1 MSDYLDEVFGPSGL
15 LARRFQGYTPREGQ
29 VALARAV
36 DAAIANGEHLIAE
49 APTGTGKSVAYSVPA
64 AWRAVHESLRVVIV
78 TANIALQEQ
87 LVRKDLPLLKEILGP
102 VLSRDFTYALLKG
115 RNNYLCLNR
124 LENGYDEPPRADDF
138 VKIDDIVKWSRT
150 TKTGDKSELPFEPE
164 ARVWNRF
171 SVSSDDCSG
180 KDCDYV
186 EQCWAQAANER
197 ASTADVVVTNYHLF
211 FADMQVRDM
220 TGDMAFIL
228 PRYDVAILDEG
239 HKAVDIA
246 RDFFG
251 GQVTEGAVRRSV
263 SMVDAIA
270 RSGMD
275 ETIADFFEQLRNYR
289 RSPAYKARLR
299 QPNVLNWEPLHQT
312 LRDACSHYE
321 FVWKELDRKLEDMD
335 LSERRPVRRRMRKIV
350 QRWRRADEIDA
361 QLLEAMTLPTPAR
374 PEDMRVH
381 FIEEDGDRV
390 KLCVSPV
397 HVAEKLQESLFS
409 QTLSVTTTSATLAVR
424 GSFDFVTKELGV
436 NLGDQQ
442 AKTLEAP
449 SPFRWGEQAL
459 LVTPHGLPDP
469 SKDRAK
475 HEALVTETCA
485 RVIEEAKGRTLALFT
500 SKRGIDNAYRR
511 VIHTGYRILRQGEM
525 PRTKLID
532 EFRRDVSSVLLGTE
546 SFWAGVDVP
555 GESLSCVFIDR
566 LPFIPPD
573 DPILDALQA
582 QDRECFMKYSV
593 PKAIIAF
600 KQGFGRL
607 IRTATDRGVVVCM
620 DGRLT
625 TKNYGRMF
633 LDSLPPVMRSSDI
646 ADVGRF
652 LRGEQIQGGVVA
664 VPPVSGGASLV
675 NW

>member
-1 MSDYLDEVFGPSGL
+1 MSGYLDEVFGPNGL
-15 LARRFQGYTPREGQ
+15 LAHRFKGYTPREGQ

-36 DAAIANGEHLIAE
+36 DRAISEGEHLVAE
-49 APTGTGKSVAYSVPA
+49 APTGTGKSVAYAVPSA
-64 AWRAVHESLRVVIV
+64 YHAVQQGIRVVIV

-87 LVRKDLPLLKEILGP
+87 LVRKDLPLLREILGP
-102 VLSRDFTYALLKG
+102 VLPRDFTYALLKG

-124 LENGYDEPPRADDF
+124 LENGYDEVPRSDDLI
-138 VKIDDIVKWSRT
+138 KIQDIVKWSSE
-150 TKTGDKSELPFEPE
+150 TKNGDKSELAFEPE
-164 ARVWNRF
+164 SRVWSRF
-171 SVSSDDCSG
+171 SVTSEDCSG
-180 KDCDYV
+180 KDCDYF
-186 EQCWAQAANER
+186 EQCWAEAANEK
-197 ASTADVVVTNYHLF
+197 AAAADIVVTNYHLF

-251 GQVTEGAVRRSV
+251 GQVTEGAVKRSV
-263 SMVDAIA
+263 SMVDAIT
-270 RSGMD
+270 RVGMD
-275 ETIADFFEQLRNYR
+275 ETISDFFEQLGNYR
-289 RSPAYKARLR
+289 RSPVYKARLR
-299 QPNVLNWEPLHQT
+299 QPNVVNWEPLHQV

-321 FVWKELDRKLEDMD
+321 FVVKELDRKLEDLD
-335 LSERRPVRRRMRKIV
+335 LSERRPIRQRMRKIL

-361 QLLEAMTLPTPAR
+361 QLLEAMTLPPPKR

-381 FIEEDGDRV
+381 FIEEDGDRI

-424 GSFDFVTKELGV
+424 GSFDFITNELGV
-436 NLGDQQ
+436 NLGDQK
-442 AKTLEAP
+442 ARTLEAP

-475 HEALVTETCA
+475 HETLVTETCA

-500 SKRGIDNAYRR
+500 SRRAIDLAYRR
-511 VIHTGYRILRQGEM
+511 VIHSGYRILRQGEM

-582 QDRECFMKYSV
+582 QNRDCFMKYSV

-607 IRTATDRGVVVCM
+607 IRAATDRGVVVCM

-633 LDSLPPVMRSSDI
+633 LDSLPPVTRSSDI

-652 LRGEQIQGGVVA
+652 LRGEQIHGLASTSIAG
-664 VPPVSGGASLV
+664 GGASFV